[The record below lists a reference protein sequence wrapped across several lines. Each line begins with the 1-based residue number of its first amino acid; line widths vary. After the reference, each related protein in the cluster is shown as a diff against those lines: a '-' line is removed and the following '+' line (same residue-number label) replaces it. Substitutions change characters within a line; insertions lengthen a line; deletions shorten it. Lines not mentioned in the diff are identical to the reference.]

1 MAKPAGTDRTRPL
14 FGPGAT
20 FFFRLGLALACFL
33 LLGGAAAVFAYYHS
47 PWWTRVG
54 FAPDQPVPFSHRH
67 HAGELRIDCRYCHS
81 SVETSA
87 FAGLPPTQTC
97 LSCHSQIFA
106 DTALLRPVRLSAE
119 RGIPLQWQRA
129 SRLPDH
135 VYFDH
140 SIHVAKGVGCST
152 CHGDVTQLALA
163 APAERMDMRWCLDCH
178 RDPAPAL
185 RPRDQLFATAW
196 APPPDQARDAAAFLA
211 AHGVHPSA
219 LVDCS
224 TCHR

>member
-1 MAKPAGTDRTRPL
+1 MAKRAASDRALPL
-14 FGPGAT
+14 FGAGAT
-20 FFFRLGLALACFL
+20 FFFRLGLALAFCL
-33 LLGGAAAVFAYYHS
+33 ACGTGAAVFAYYHS
-47 PWWTRVG
+47 SWWTQVG
-54 FAPDQPVPFSHRH
+54 FAPDQPVLFSHRH
-67 HAGELRIDCRYCHS
+67 HAGDLRIDCRYCHS

-106 DTALLRPVRLSAE
+106 DTAMLRPVRLSAE
-119 RGIPLQWQRA
+119 RAVPLRWNRA

-140 SIHVAKGVGCST
+140 SIHVAKGVGCSS
-152 CHGDVTQLALA
+152 CHGDVTRLALA
-163 APAERMDMRWCLDCH
+163 APAERLDMRWCLDCH

-185 RPRDQLFATAW
+185 RPRDEIFAATW
-196 APPPDQARDAAAFLA
+196 TPPADQDARGAALLA
-211 AHGVHPSA
+211 ARNIPA
-219 LVDCS
+219 QPLVDCN